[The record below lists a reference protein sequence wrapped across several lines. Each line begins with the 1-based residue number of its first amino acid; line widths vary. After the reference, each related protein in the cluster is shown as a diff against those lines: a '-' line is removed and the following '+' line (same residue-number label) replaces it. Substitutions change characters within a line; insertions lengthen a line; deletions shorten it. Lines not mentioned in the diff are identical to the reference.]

1 MVDHYNIIILKLV
14 IKLLIKKDDISIYL
28 NEETLLDG
36 FSKIED
42 ILDIKELDNYIKS
55 YIEPTGMYDFNN
67 FLRYFSKTVIID
79 YLSVHIS
86 LQMSYYLYN
95 SNLGMHNDL
104 ELFCMVYNQV
114 MSYRY
119 KDKFKTVLKHLG
131 KSTSYIYQFRTY
143 EEIELY
149 IRVFEYKYVS
159 DYLLRY
165 IEAPSNVYKELRNNY
180 DFETSRLEIHRYLNR
195 VYNYTR
201 KI

>member
-28 NEETLLDG
+28 NKETLLEG

-67 FLRYFSKTVIID
+67 FLRYFAKNVIIENF
-79 YLSVHIS
+79 SVQIS

-95 SNLGMHNDL
+95 SNWGMHNDL